1 MTKNLCNMKV
11 HPNYL
16 RENIVLLVVR
26 YLFLSRS
33 ERDLASMR
41 RGLSLYGFISNII
54 VLSVSNAR
62 VWFNATGIQR
72 KRESKIIIINYTLLY
87 LQ

>member
-1 MTKNLCNMKV
+1 MKL

-16 RENIVLLVVR
+16 RENIVLLVVQ
-26 YLFLSRS
+26 YPFLSRF
-33 ERDLASMR
+33 ERDLPQCEDGYLCTDSFQTN
-41 RGLSLYGFISNII
+41 LII

-62 VWFNATGIQR
+62 VWFNATDIQR
-72 KRESKIIIINYTLLY
+72 KRESKIIIINYTHLY